1 MPTIINGTIH
11 YYTVVYR
18 INGNMDLM
26 ELNSTDISVV
36 VTGLYPFTFYT
47 FHVMAVTAA
56 CSVASERVSERT
68 NEAGKT

>member
-1 MPTIINGTIH
+1 
-11 YYTVVYR
+11 
-18 INGNMDLM
+18 MDLM

-56 CSVASERVSERT
+56 CSVASERVSVRT